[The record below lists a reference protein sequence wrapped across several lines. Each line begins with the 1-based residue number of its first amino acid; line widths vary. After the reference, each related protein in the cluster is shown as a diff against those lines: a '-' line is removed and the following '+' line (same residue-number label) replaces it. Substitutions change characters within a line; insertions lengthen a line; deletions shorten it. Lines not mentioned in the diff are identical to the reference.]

1 MCLLAKFFQ
10 GSSCK
15 AKSLSINVNN
25 LPKFNSEIKKLVFHV
40 SLPIMD
46 IMAIVQGYTGSPLV
60 FAMNES
66 CSIIQFKLLRFA
78 HCT

>member
-1 MCLLAKFFQ
+1 
-10 GSSCK
+10 
-15 AKSLSINVNN
+15 
-25 LPKFNSEIKKLVFHV
+25 
-40 SLPIMD
+40 MD

-78 HCT
+78 HC